1 MVTKTA
7 ANFEILFTL
16 AVPLYCPTED
26 SEGNLYAISTNGD
39 VYQVTSDG
47 QMEVAFQTQGQ
58 PTALIFDAQG
68 SSFVAD
74 QAHQAIMS

>member
-1 MVTKTA
+1 MVSRQP
-7 ANFEILFTL
+7 ANFEVLFNL

-39 VYQVTSDG
+39 VYQVTEG

-74 QAHQAIMS
+74 